1 MSAIQLKREH
11 FTNGRNF
18 SAEDFDHYLQ
28 ASRDYGKALFT
39 KYIPSLTGGL
49 LVSFLFSRGV
59 GGAIGNLI
67 AVACIFAGL
76 IIGGA
81 LTKPF
86 TAEVQKAVTKLGI
99 TAKDASAARKRAKAG
114 TFAWTESTQTNEN
127 GGNGQ

>member
-28 ASRDYGKALFT
+28 ASHDYAKALYT
-39 KYIPSLTGGL
+39 KYIPSLAGGL

-76 IIGGA
+76 IIGGV
-81 LTKPF
+81 LTKPY
-86 TAEVQKAVTKLGI
+86 TSDVQRAITKLGV
-99 TAKDASAARKRAKAG
+99 TAKDAAAARKHAKAG
-114 TFAWTESTQTNEN
+114 TFAWTESTQASEN